1 MERNATSLLQDV
13 FIPAE
18 QRGNGMNA
26 PDEFN
31 LEAGKM
37 NAGTEAFG
45 DNMLE
50 ARASG
55 RSMGEPTTGD
65 ALDYN
70 EQVQMAIEGF
80 RAADALLAEW
90 EAKAASRVRT
100 E

>member
-1 MERNATSLLQDV
+1 LERNATFLLQGV
-13 FIPAE
+13 LIPAE
-18 QRGNGMNA
+18 QRGNGVNA

-50 ARASG
+50 ARAGG
-55 RSMGEPTTGD
+55 RSMGEPSTGD

-70 EQVQMAIEGF
+70 EQVQKAIEGF

-90 EAKAASRVRT
+90 EAKAASRVT
-100 E
+100 AE

>member
-1 MERNATSLLQDV
+1 MKRNTTFLLQGV
-13 FIPAE
+13 LIPAE

-26 PDEFN
+26 SDEFD

-50 ARASG
+50 TRASG
-55 RSMGEPTTGD
+55 RSIVEDAAGA

-70 EQVQMAIEGF
+70 EQVQKAIEGF

-90 EAKAASRVRT
+90 EAKAASRLRT
-100 E
+100 D

>member
-1 MERNATSLLQDV
+1 
-13 FIPAE
+13 
-18 QRGNGMNA
+18 MNA

-45 DNMLE
+45 DNMVGT
-50 ARASG
+50 RASG
-55 RSMGEPTTGD
+55 RSMGEPSTGD

-70 EQVQMAIEGF
+70 EQVQKAIEGF

-90 EAKAASRVRT
+90 ESKAASRVRA

>member
-1 MERNATSLLQDV
+1 
-13 FIPAE
+13 
-18 QRGNGMNA
+18 MNA
-26 PDEFN
+26 PDEFD

-45 DNMLE
+45 NNMLDT
-50 ARASG
+50 RASG
-55 RSMGEPTTGD
+55 RSMGEDTAGT

-70 EQVQMAIEGF
+70 EQVQQAIEGF

-100 E
+100 D

>member
-1 MERNATSLLQDV
+1 LLQDV

-26 PDEFN
+26 PDDFD

-45 DNMLE
+45 NNMLE

-55 RSMGEPTTGD
+55 RSISEASTGST
-65 ALDYN
+65 LDYN
-70 EQVQMAIEGF
+70 EQVEKAIEGF

-90 EAKAASRVRT
+90 EAKAASRVRP